1 MRIHEQTIIFRQ
13 LFAGHV
19 VGFRSM
25 KRKRKMHLMINM
37 FIYNII
43 FQSSL
48 IHYFQVLLK
57 MLKPSWQ
64 LTQWKYF
71 LKVKHQCI
79 HMRHH
84 QFSPDNI
91 NMINARAYH
100 ARTNSLIFKQVLS
113 TILIL

>member
-43 FQSSL
+43 FPIFSDPLFSGSAEN
-48 IHYFQVLLK
+48 VEALLAAHSVEVFFK
-57 MLKPSWQ
+57 GKTSVHTHETPS
-64 LTQWKYF
+64 
-71 LKVKHQCI
+71 V
-79 HMRHH
+79 
-84 QFSPDNI
+84 FS
-91 NMINARAYH
+91 
-100 ARTNSLIFKQVLS
+100 
-113 TILIL
+113 